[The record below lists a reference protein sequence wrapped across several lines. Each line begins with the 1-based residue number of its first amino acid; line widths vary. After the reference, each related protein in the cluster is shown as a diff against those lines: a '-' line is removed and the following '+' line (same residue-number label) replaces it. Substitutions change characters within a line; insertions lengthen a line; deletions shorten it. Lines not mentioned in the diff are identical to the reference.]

1 MPEQDTRF
9 TEKDVR
15 DIVKQN
21 LHLKK
26 PLDQLPLG
34 EIADELTYWAEE

>member
-1 MPEQDTRF
+1 MPEEETRF
-9 TEKDVR
+9 TENDIR
-15 DIVKQN
+15 DFVKQS